1 VVCQIS
7 TYTCSLINLPTFN
20 QLYGRSYTPPNIG
33 VTIYDNTPN
42 NGIYIPMANFRGIW
56 ENTAGV
62 PNLCAN
68 FAISY
73 LVRTDSNGVI
83 YQKDPLTSIPLISC

>member
-1 VVCQIS
+1 
-7 TYTCSLINLPTFN
+7 
-20 QLYGRSYTPPNIG
+20 
-33 VTIYDNTPN
+33 
-42 NGIYIPMANFRGIW
+42 MANFRGIW